1 MFKNISIYFVGKTFS
16 QLFNFLSTLLLISYL
31 VTEDFGL
38 YTYYL
43 EVIMIFVTI
52 LEVGTRSIYVREFS
66 KTNDKLSL
74 LNSLFFNHFFLYL
87 IISVALLSTVYALS
101 DSAVALFSPLLLLPS
116 LFVPFISFLVSLEN
130 ATRVIK
136 INLSIAVSKVLLF
149 IYLINVE
156 VSWDLF
162 LSFFLVNSLLYL
174 FLFRSEIRLLKFTTP
189 VLLPFFKMIIPMSA
203 LALFSILYNKVD
215 IFMLEWFCGYE
226 SVGNYSVIYRLILP
240 FTFISSSVYLVL
252 LPRFSNG
259 LIADGRIFYISTILF
274 FVGLLISFF
283 LSFFFYFFGEF
294 LFESYSHLKLEL
306 FIFSLYLPIVFFYGV
321 LSNYLVSAD
330 RISLLIYINVIS
342 LFINVVFNYLLLVD
356 YEVLGA
362 VLSTIV
368 SELFIM
374 VSLVLILRFR
384 FYEKS

>member
-162 LSFFLVNSLLYL
+162 LSFFLVNSLVYL

>member
-130 ATRVIK
+130 ASRVIK

-189 VLLPFFKMIIPMSA
+189 VLLPFFKMITPMSA

-274 FVGLLISFF
+274 FVGLLISFL